1 MTKLTNAPDQLTD
14 VHDMVVVHRAFRRE
28 LVLAPRLVRAVAP
41 GDIARAVVIGAH
53 LRLALTGLHLH
64 HTGEDELLW
73 PKLLDRAA
81 PSADLIHR
89 MEEQHH
95 RVEDVMV
102 RLPGALDRWET
113 EARPAVGEEVASTI
127 DQLREALIEHLDDE
141 ERYILPLAARHLTQI
156 EWAAL
161 GQHGTSEMDKAD
173 LPILFGMVLE
183 DATTEERVMMLSAL
197 PVPIR
202 LLLRTVGAW
211 QYRRYV
217 RRVRGA

>member
-1 MTKLTNAPDQLTD
+1 M
-14 VHDMVVVHRAFRRE
+14 
-28 LVLAPRLVRAVAP
+28 
-41 GDIARAVVIGAH
+41 
-53 LRLALTGLHLH
+53 
-64 HTGEDELLW
+64 
-73 PKLLDRAA
+73 
-81 PSADLIHR
+81 
-89 MEEQHH
+89 
-95 RVEDVMV
+95 
-102 RLPGALDRWET
+102 
-113 EARPAVGEEVASTI
+113 ASTI

-141 ERYILPLAARHLTQI
+141 SGYILPLAARHLTQI
-156 EWAAL
+156 SGPRC

-183 DATTEERVMMLSAL
+183 DATPEERVMMLSAL

>member
-1 MTKLTNAPDQLTD
+1 MTKLTKAPDQLTD

-28 LVLAPRLVRAVAP
+28 LALTPPIVRAVAP
-41 GDIARAVVIGAH
+41 GDVARAAVIGAH
-53 LRLALTGLHLH
+53 IRLALTGLHLH

-73 PKLLDRAA
+73 PKLLERAA
-81 PSADLIHR
+81 PSADLVHR

-95 RVEDVMV
+95 RVEDVMG
-102 RLPGALDRWET
+102 RLPDALDRWET
-113 EARPAVGEEVASTI
+113 EARPAVGEEVAATI
-127 DQLREALIEHLDDE
+127 DELREALIEHLDDE
-141 ERYILPLAARHLTQI
+141 ELYILPLAARNLSPT

-161 GQHGTSEMDKAD
+161 GHHGTSEMDKAD

-183 DATTEERVMMLSAL
+183 DATSEERVMMLSAL
-197 PVPIR
+197 PLPVR